1 MHLKLDQLIT
11 KNVNGIRIQLYACL
25 CAYLILQLLEI
36 PAIWGSS
43 LLDKLRFF
51 QASMTQEY
59 SLVHWIDRI
68 LDDRPIRLYVG
79 TPELVM

>member
-1 MHLKLDQLIT
+1 MT
-11 KNVNGIRIQLYACL
+11 KNVNGIRIQRYACL
-25 CAYLILQLLEI
+25 CAYLILQRLEI
-36 PAIWGSS
+36 PKIWGSS

-68 LDDRPIRLYVG
+68 LSDRPIRLYVE
-79 TPELVM
+79 TSDLVV